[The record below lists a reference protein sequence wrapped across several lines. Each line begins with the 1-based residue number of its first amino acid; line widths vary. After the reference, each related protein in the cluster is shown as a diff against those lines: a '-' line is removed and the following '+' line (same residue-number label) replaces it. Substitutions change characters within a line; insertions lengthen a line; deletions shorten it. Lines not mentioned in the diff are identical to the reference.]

1 MNKPDLKSPLGKDNA
16 EPHSD
21 KDSDKKKAEASE
33 PIELV
38 HLATNMWWA
47 VSALQ
52 IVYGILLGLIVPQ
65 KPRFIA
71 EQLDKA
77 DFDRTLAQSGLS
89 EGQMLGSMGVVI
101 ALTFI
106 GFAVIFGVFTLLVRK
121 GKGWPRWILI
131 GGSLYLAVSAVQIF
145 FSTPDVSSTW
155 FVWGA
160 GITMILSGLFAVVA
174 SYVITRPELAEF
186 FGDPKDFGDK
196 GEKAN
201 KKDSSPKN
209 DSSSPRS

>member
-1 MNKPDLKSPLGKDNA
+1 MNKPDLKSPLGKDKP
-16 EPHSD
+16 EPKAD

-52 IVYGILLGLIVPQ
+52 IIYGILLGAIIPQ

-71 EQLDKA
+71 EQLQKA

-89 EGQMLGSMGVVI
+89 EGQMLGSMGVII
-101 ALTFI
+101 ALMFI
-106 GFAVIFGVFTLLVRK
+106 VFAVIFGLFTLLVRK

-131 GGSLYLAVSAVQIF
+131 GGSLYLAVSALQLF
-145 FSTPDVSSTW
+145 FSTPDVSSRW

-160 GITMILSGLFAVVA
+160 GITMILSGLLAVVA
-174 SYVITRPELAEF
+174 SYVITRPELSEF
-186 FGDPKDFGDK
+186 FGDPKDFDEKGD
-196 GEKAN
+196 KAN
-201 KKDSSPKN
+201 KKDPSSNN
-209 DSSSPRS
+209 DSSAPRS